1 MWTLFLSQTLN
12 FSVGT
17 SSSSVSCDSTSSHL
31 LFERFLFLSQVL
43 VTADLDFGV
52 KRLQSKKDTAS
63 LRSAFS
69 ERGDIQKKTY
79 KRMKLNTHIST
90 SPSRCNLAEN
100 EDGNF
105 LLPDLNLMP
114 CEEAALYMI

>member
-1 MWTLFLSQTLN
+1 MKCVFGKESWVINLKRQDAFILLVLSSYHMWTLFLSQTLN

-52 KRLQSKKDTAS
+52 KRLQSKKV
-63 LRSAFS
+63 
-69 ERGDIQKKTY
+69 
-79 KRMKLNTHIST
+79 
-90 SPSRCNLAEN
+90 PSS
-100 EDGNF
+100 
-105 LLPDLNLMP
+105 
-114 CEEAALYMI
+114 